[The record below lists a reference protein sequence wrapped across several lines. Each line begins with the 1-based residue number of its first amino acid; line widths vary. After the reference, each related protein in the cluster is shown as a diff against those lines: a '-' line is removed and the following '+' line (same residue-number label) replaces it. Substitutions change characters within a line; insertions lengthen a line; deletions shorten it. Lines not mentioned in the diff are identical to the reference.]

1 MQPIREKKLRGTPDF
16 PLSIYHQRVKE
27 VSVIYHWHPEIE
39 FIYVVSGEFKVV
51 INQKAYTA
59 NSGDFFFIGTEE
71 FHALNK
77 SIGDVEIYSAVFE
90 PRLLDFEEK
99 NPFQRQ
105 CIDLIG
111 SGSLVFSHKIT
122 KTDECYDELKKQFLR
137 LVSPSNAPFY
147 QAHQIVALYEMLLCL
162 MQNKKLR
169 HKKKSPFVSERDE
182 NIKKVMAYVE
192 ENLQNKIS
200 LKDLAGICLMSEK
213 YFCSFFKKQTNL
225 TPIEYINRVRI
236 SKACDLLSLST
247 MNVTEISLE
256 CGFESLSYFIRQF
269 KKITGVSPSEYK
281 KSGKLINFQNWL
293 DIEV

>member
-1 MQPIREKKLRGTPDF
+1 MKPIREKTNRGTPDF

-27 VSVIYHWHPEIE
+27 VSVVYHWHPEIE
-39 FIYVVSGEFKVV
+39 FIYVVSGEFKVI
-51 INQKAYTA
+51 INQKTYTA
-59 NSGDFFFIGTEE
+59 NSGDFFLIGTEE

-77 SIGDVEIYSAVFE
+77 NRGDVEIYSVVFD
-90 PRLLDFEEK
+90 PQLLDFGMK

-105 CIDLIG
+105 CIDLIKN
-111 SGSLVFSHKIT
+111 GSLDFSHKIT
-122 KTDECYDELKKQFLR
+122 ESEEGYGELKEQFLR
-137 LVSPSNAPFY
+137 LVTPSNAPFF
-147 QAHQIVALYEMLLCL
+147 QAHQIVAIYEMLLCL
-162 MQNKKLR
+162 MQNKRLR

-192 ENLQNKIS
+192 ENLQEKIL
-200 LKDLAGICLMSEK
+200 LKDLSALCLMSEK

-236 SKACDLLSLST
+236 SKACDLLSLSS

-269 KKITGVSPSEYK
+269 KKITGVSPTEYK
-281 KSGKLINFQNWL
+281 KNSSNINFQNWL
-293 DIEV
+293 DIED